1 MTQLVISS
9 AGSRTETLLSW
20 ITLLSNRKRSFSRQE
35 RWVEKEIG
43 WTWTLFAGPLMK
55 RYSQQFSSFKPRTL
69 TWITLFQWEEIL
81 RKHGSKL
88 ELDEPEP
95 LFHVHWWRDPHDL
108 AVLNSWTWAEWT
120 SASMTQLVISS
131 AGSRTET
138 LLSWITLLS
147 NRKRSFSRQERWV
160 KKKLNEP
167 EPYLHVHW
175 WRDIHNNL
183 AVSIS
188 EHWHESHCFLMGRDL
203 RQAWVEIGIG
213 CIWTSFSL
221 SWIEHQFFNQKMSW
235 DKEDLEPQPQFHV
248 HLMKKFLATATI

>member
-1 MTQLVISS
+1 
-9 AGSRTETLLSW
+9 
-20 ITLLSNRKRSFSRQE
+20 
-35 RWVEKEIG
+35 
-43 WTWTLFAGPLMK
+43 
-55 RYSQQFSSFKPRTL
+55 
-69 TWITLFQWEEIL
+69 
-81 RKHGSKL
+81 
-88 ELDEPEP
+88 
-95 LFHVHWWRDPHDL
+95 
-108 AVLNSWTWAEWT
+108 
-120 SASMTQLVISS
+120 MTQLVISS

-213 CIWTSFSL
+213 WTWTSISCLLMKRSSRFSNW
-221 SWIEHQFFNQKMSW
+221 SVVTSSTFFTNANSANSDATSDQPGLQPVAPPGGLVQLDYWSNWNWETLKQRHRQSAW
-235 DKEDLEPQPQFHV
+235 PSQVQPQPDLTKQQI
-248 HLMKKFLATATI
+248 KSNR